1 MNRDK
6 KLYNL
11 MIKNHPTIIG
21 WFIHKGIVERKD
33 DGLYIIEEN
42 EVDADTCPKLPNEN
56 KYQVYHTYND
66 GVRKIN
72 ADVWDKAFSQI
83 YLNNKVKDYSF
94 RTLIEAGFPI
104 FDIRS
109 TCDRYCFT
117 HQIEDIINN
126 FPDLVL
132 DIYFPKNY
140 KRLKGESIG
149 AFMKFTQNQVDY
161 VRSNDNLFK
170 GSYCFNYGFI
180 GKRIG
185 YSDRAPEKI
194 ANIDRH
200 GIFANKHIYQYIE
213 WDFDLVEKY
222 KDQIMWKELINESNL
237 VWPDEMLE
245 KYEKYISFCNIEE
258 DTYCGRY
265 GVGLDYKK
273 FGFLGNHFLDSHKEK
288 LDWMKIFEECKFEW
302 TAEELTYF
310 CEYALSLD
318 LPYSNSFR
326 DTTASSQIE
335 YSQSH
340 LISNKYFKWTPS
352 NLLAYL
358 LTNKDNWETFIGEY
372 RPELFKIFL
381 TIPNIKEIADPY
393 VKDIKDFW
401 EIVCNPHPYP
411 YDELTPEFT
420 IERIQD
426 NIEKWSEVIENKFLT
441 MRRTPD
447 TNYSYYWVKTQWD
460 VYRNSKNIPL
470 TYELAKYLSTIDI
483 KIGGTYMESDGGYM
497 EEDHR
502 FPVYNGLDA
511 FSSHHID
518 TKEDMEKIL
527 EDENVANILLNG
539 ANLDLL
545 YYIIGVFFKDFSLQ
559 EYIDVINQLK
569 DSDVIKEFYGDEEDY
584 NSFNDNDWDRLIQNI
599 MISTLSKIPS

>member
-1 MNRDK
+1 
-6 KLYNL
+6 

-33 DGLYIIEEN
+33 DGLYIIEQKD
-42 EVDADTCPKLPNEN
+42 VDADTCPILPNEN
-56 KYQVYHTYND
+56 NYQVYHTYHD
-66 GVRKIN
+66 GVRRIN
-72 ADVWDKAFSQI
+72 AGRWDEAFSQI
-83 YLNNKVKDYSF
+83 QLNYKIKDYSF
-94 RTLIEAGFPI
+94 STLVNAGFPI
-104 FDIRS
+104 FDIGNTS
-109 TCDRYCFT
+109 DRYCFT
-117 HQIEDIINN
+117 HQIEDIINH

-132 DIYFPKNY
+132 DIYFPENY
-140 KRLKGESIG
+140 KRLKGKSIES
-149 AFMKFTQNQVDY
+149 FMKFTQNQVNF

-170 GSYCFNYGFI
+170 GYYSFNYGFMGEKI
-180 GKRIG
+180 GF
-185 YSDRAPEKI
+185 SDKAPEKI

-200 GIFANKHIYQYIE
+200 GIFANKNIYQYIE

-245 KYEKYISFCNIEE
+245 KYEKYIPFCNLEE
-258 DTYCGRY
+258 DTYCGRFK
-265 GVGLDYKK
+265 VELDYTK
-273 FGFLGNHFLDSHKEK
+273 FGFLGNHFLDSYKGE
-288 LDWMKIFEECKFEW
+288 LDWMKLFEECEFEW
-302 TAEELTYF
+302 TGEELTYF
-310 CEYALSLD
+310 SKYALGID
-318 LPYSNSFR
+318 LPYSDSFR

-335 YSQSH
+335 YSQSR
-340 LISNKYFKWTPS
+340 LISNKHFKWTSS

-358 LTNKDNWETFIGEY
+358 LTNKDNWETLIGEY

-381 TIPNIKEIADPY
+381 DIPNIKEIAEPY

-420 IERIQD
+420 IERIQN
-426 NIEKWSEVIENKFLT
+426 NIEEWSEVIENKFLT

-447 TNYSYYWVKTQWD
+447 TNYSYYLVKTQWD
-460 VYRNSKNIPL
+460 IYRNRKNIPL